1 MFREQDPVD
10 LRGQVEATLRRHR
23 VKPTPQR
30 VEIGMLL
37 LAGPCHLSAEQ
48 ILKALRRDGSAV
60 SKATV
65 YNTLNLLSRHGIVRE
80 VAIDPNHLVYDST
93 TTVHHH
99 FYNEDTGEL
108 TDIDADDVRLPRLP
122 RLPEGTRAESVE
134 LLIRL
139 RRKG

>member
-1 MFREQDPVD
+1 VD
-10 LRGQVEATLRRHR
+10 LRAHVEATLRQHR

-30 VEIGMLL
+30 IEIGMLL
-37 LAGPCHLSAEQ
+37 LARPCHLSADH
-48 ILKALRRDGSAV
+48 ILQALRGEGSAV

-65 YNTLNLLSRHGIVRE
+65 YNTLNLFSRHGIVRE
-80 VAIDPNHLVYDST
+80 VAVDPSHLVYDST

-108 TDIDADDVRLPRLP
+108 TDIDAEEVKLHRLPRLP
-122 RLPEGTRAESVE
+122 DGTRAESVE
-134 LLIRL
+134 LLIRV